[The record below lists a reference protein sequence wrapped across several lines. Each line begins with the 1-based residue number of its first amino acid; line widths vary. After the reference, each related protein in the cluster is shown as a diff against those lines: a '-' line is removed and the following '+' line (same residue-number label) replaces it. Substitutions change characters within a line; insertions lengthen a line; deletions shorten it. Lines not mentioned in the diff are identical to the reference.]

1 MPPQN
6 GNDDQNVI
14 LSDAH
19 LIDPEDLEYGEEN
32 EIVEIEVG
40 GFEDEPKVMVNDAN
54 SVGGIENEIE
64 GKPNLAATTDTVFV
78 VIIVLVLLG
87 ALLFY
92 KKKQRQ
98 QDRDD
103 ETYTNE
109 EAEKIA
115 ENQEE
120 K

>member
-6 GNDDQNVI
+6 GNNDQNVI

-19 LIDPEDLEYGEEN
+19 LVDPEDLEYGEEN

-40 GFEDEPKVMVNDAN
+40 GFEDEPN
-54 SVGGIENEIE
+54 GIKNEIE
-64 GKPNLAATTDTVFV
+64 GKPNTAATTNTVFV

-98 QDRDD
+98 LDQDD